1 MANLIVNIIFGYI
14 LETIF
19 FSYTFNKIKSVSYKS
34 TYIIF
39 LISYIISA
47 IIVNFSFNNIYI
59 FYISIA
65 FIFALMYC
73 LFHKQKYNIT
83 NALLMLNLLLISSIL
98 TTIPI
103 LIFGYNITSFI
114 LNRIEIILLL
124 IIVKILPVENIY
136 KLIISNW
143 NRTVNNKIKSV
154 TIRNFTM
161 IIIYFLITI
170 VNIFLNEFFLNIYQ
184 NIL

>member
-1 MANLIVNIIFGYI
+1 MANLIVNIIFGYG
-14 LETIF
+14 LETLYF
-19 FSYTFNKIKSVSYKS
+19 GYFFNKVKDLKYKS

-39 LISYIISA
+39 LLSYIISS
-47 IIVNFSFNNIYI
+47 IIVNFSFNNVYF
-59 FYISIA
+59 FYILIA
-65 FIFALMYC
+65 FIFELINS

-83 NALLMLNLLLISSIL
+83 NVFLLLNVMLFSSLLLAILMLFTGYNTLYLILNIICTILLIVL
-98 TTIPI
+98 TKLLP
-103 LIFGYNITSFI
+103 
-114 LNRIEIILLL
+114 LN
-124 IIVKILPVENIY
+124 KYY
-136 KLIISNW
+136 KFIISNW
-143 NRTVNNKIKSV
+143 NRKTNNKIKSV